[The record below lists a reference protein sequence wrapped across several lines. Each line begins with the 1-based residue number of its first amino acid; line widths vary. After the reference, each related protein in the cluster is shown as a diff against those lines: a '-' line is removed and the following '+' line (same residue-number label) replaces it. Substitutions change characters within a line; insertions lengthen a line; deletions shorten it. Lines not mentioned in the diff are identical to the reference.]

1 MGAFAGIAERMAL
14 VPRAQKTQAK
24 KPVAGPIIEALP
36 LGTQLQRIGGS
47 LTPQTLSAILSEA
60 DLGYMWRL
68 VDLENEARQKD
79 CHLQCILATR
89 ELAVAG
95 LPWEVVAPPG
105 GGARD
110 KRAATFCADVMQ
122 ALDLLPTLFAH
133 MQSAV
138 YHPYAVAEGSWERV
152 AGDVIPTSY
161 AMQPARRF
169 AFEQTTQRLHWWDA
183 TGPSMIPGARN
194 ANSYPGVPMDSF
206 PAGQFVIHQPRING
220 DVPCREGLG
229 RVLMWAALMRNWAIR
244 DWLALAELAWKPW
257 RTGSYQKNAK
267 REDVDNLVAILRQ
280 MSSNGVAVY
289 PETTKLDVHWPD
301 AKNGQGSSHSELVAF
316 LAAEMSK
323 ATLGQT
329 LTTEQGKVGSQALG
343 NVHNDVRKD
352 IRESDARAVAATI
365 RRDILAP
372 LIRYN
377 FSAGTKVPLFR
388 FLTEDAPD
396 LELLS
401 KVCVAMAPLM
411 PIPISWARD
420 QMGIPEPTDGE
431 EILAGWVDDADV
443 EDDVEEPSAPP
454 SPPQPNEA
462 PLDEAA

>member
-1 MGAFAGIAERMAL
+1 MVL
-14 VPRAQKTQAK
+14 VPRVEKAARG
-24 KPVAGPIIEALP
+24 KPVAGPVIEPLP

-47 LTPQTLSAILSEA
+47 LTPQTLTAILSEA

-79 CHLQCILATR
+79 GHLQCILATR
-89 ELAVAG
+89 ELAVSG
-95 LPWEVVAPPG
+95 LPWEVVAPDG

-110 KRAATFCADVMQ
+110 KRAAAFCGEVFRAMD
-122 ALDLLPTLFAH
+122 DLPTLFAH
-133 MQSAV
+133 MQGAV
-138 YHPYAVAEGSWERV
+138 YHAYAVAEGDWQRV
-152 AGDVIPTSY
+152 DGDVIPVCY
-161 AMQPARRF
+161 RMQPARRF
-169 AFEQTTQRLHWWDA
+169 AFEQTSQCLHWWDA
-183 TGPSMIPGARN
+183 TGPVQIPGAQQ
-194 ANSYPGVPMDSF
+194 SGGYPGIAMDSF

-229 RVLMWAALMRNWAIR
+229 RVLMWLALMRNWAVR

-257 RTGSYQKNAK
+257 RTGSYLKTADQK
-267 REDVDNLVAILRQ
+267 DIDNLVAILRQ
-280 MSSNGVAVY
+280 MSSSGVAVY
-289 PETTKLDVHWPD
+289 PETTKLDIHWPD
-301 AKNGQGSSHSELVAF
+301 AKQGNGSNHGDLIAF

-352 IRESDARAVAATI
+352 IRESDARALAATI

-396 LELLS
+396 LKLLAE
-401 KVCVAMAPLM
+401 VCEKMAKLM
-411 PIPISWARD
+411 PVPVSWAQD
-420 QMGIPEPTDGE
+420 QMGIPEPIEDEPLLVGWTDPDEVDVDLE
-431 EILAGWVDDADV
+431 EDSAAPPADDD
-443 EDDVEEPSAPP
+443 EEEPA
-454 SPPQPNEA
+454 
-462 PLDEAA
+462 EAA